1 LRPYTV
7 EPSPLSQRRPSLEPK
22 EAAVL
27 HPAPRG
33 HGARPPCRATIG
45 LSRMAIAPGH
55 HAWPSRLGVEL
66 GHCLTVA
73 PGRRLAT
80 TWPSRLATVPAHRQA
95 VTNVHHAE
103 PPRRAVELG
112 HRLAV
117 ALGHRLAVASAHR
130 LSTVKLSPSS
140 FGEENGI
147 FGFGDNR
154 KGRR

>member
-7 EPSPLSQRRPSLEPK
+7 EPSPLSQRRPSPEPK

-33 HGARPPCRATIG
+33 RGAGPSRLATV
-45 LSRMAIAPGH
+45 PGH
-55 HAWPSRLGVEL
+55 HRTVTHGHRARPSRLAVEL
-66 GHCLTVA
+66 GHHLAVV

-80 TWPSRLATVPAHRQA
+80 TWPSRLATVPGHRQA
-95 VTNVHHAE
+95 VTNGHHAG

-117 ALGHRLAVASAHR
+117 ALGHRLAVAPAHR

-140 FGEENGI
+140 FREENGI